1 MGCGKSKSAAGA
13 PKNAPPPKDEKIEC
27 VMPPG
32 PSGITFGKVKWG
44 VGESTRFGHVVV
56 LIQQTSAILS
66 VVRAGDQIAEV
77 DGIETLDFDQQ
88 QLGNLL
94 MARNKQPRKITLLRD
109 TVTPMQPGLEEI
121 IEMAKKHAKNPK
133 VTSYPQA
140 PPQAPAAAARAP
152 EPPAPTA
159 LPDTRPEPPPPAAAT
174 GVYAPAPVP
183 AYSPP
188 PRPYEDEQKVDPAEQ
203 PPPPPAQPAEGLGL
217 LCVFCGDNE

>member
-1 MGCGKSKSAAGA
+1 MGCTNSKAPNGGA
-13 PKNAPPPKDEKIEC
+13 SNAPPPKDERIEC

-44 VGESTRFGHVVV
+44 VGDATRFGHVVV
-56 LIQQTSAILS
+56 LIQPTSAVLS
-66 VVRAGDQIAEV
+66 IVQAGDQIAEV
-77 DGIETLDFDQQ
+77 DGMETLDFDQQ

-109 TVTPMQPGLEEI
+109 AVTPMNPPLDEI

-140 PPQAPAAAARAP
+140 PAARAP
-152 EPPAPTA
+152 APAPTPAPAPAPTA
-159 LPDTRPEPPPPAAAT
+159 LPDTRPQPPPPA
-174 GVYAPAPVP
+174 VYEPAPVP

-188 PRPYEDEQKVDPAEQ
+188 LPHEDEQKFDPAEEP
-203 PPPPPAQPAEGLGL
+203 PPPPPADEPAGIGL